1 VRKPERKAGLLL
13 LALWAAALAWLLRA
27 PRGVEAAGPPPP
39 QWGTISLWYQNE
51 FNQGPD
57 SRGMYWAAYPRGS
70 CPQYDVDGD
79 ARGWAFVGN
88 SCASQET
95 PCLTDQPGASR
106 TQYFPYML
114 RNSDGKYFPHPMR
127 IQFVFMGKGCWWQT
141 DDSNHDFYGSG
152 FALYYRDPNNNG
164 GTLVYIGQNNPPG
177 PYVYMAFQRYGYAQ
191 IDYPPRF
198 SQPQLVTIDI
208 DGTSTEWL
216 FRYRYYLNEVYLGE
230 VYTNIRPYAWLLG
243 DPTTQQW
250 AGCWNTPYLD
260 YFRVYRINYGGA
272 GIDMNLY
279 TDWGTYWARS
289 TGSATTVNVFTNDTT
304 VSASGYTFA
313 VDSPYAPKRTEV
325 QYSGS
330 ANSGGPVQI
339 AGATGSWSW
348 NAPAFSGHTTF
359 AFRPYVTYDI
369 NGGSMAVYEVY
380 VDNQGPNT
388 PAAPNITEVG
398 SNYVRLSW
406 SIPTDR
412 GSGGVADG
420 STEAY
425 GFKYYRAGN
434 VGVLLH
440 RNGPAVG
447 SWTTATSYTDS
458 GLSPNTWY
466 YYQLYARDNNGE
478 SRGPWHNYS
487 AMGPASGTYTLPVS
501 PNVTGSRS
509 TNTAYTTD
517 GFSFTNNSG
526 WGAGALDHLHYAWN
540 TSSSGCPSASDPEWR
555 SGTLT
560 LYAGSYGRW
569 YLHLMSHNP
578 NHASGGCVVLGPYVY
593 TAPPSISI
601 TRVDVDSRQIL
612 YPGSQVF
619 TNDTTPVVYGSAVPQ
634 GDSSIVSILASYN
647 GSLGNGGP
655 IQIGSGRSWMHAPP
669 AFSGRTGFAYQ
680 AVDSYG
686 LTSATATVEIFV
698 DNQPPVTP
706 SAPSATAVSTSRI
719 DLSWSIPLDQGAG
732 GVSNGWTEA
741 YGNNYYRA
749 GNVGVQVY
757 RGSTVIRNWTTE
769 TSMSDTGLVANTA
782 YTYKIR
788 ARDNNGEFRG
798 PWHNVSGDSV
808 AVTRYTLPLSPAA
821 TCNKPTGVAQGD
833 PNFTFTSSRTFGPGG
848 VDHYHYRWNT
858 NLNDTATA
866 SDPVWSSGT
875 LTLQAQPGQN
885 YYLHLTS
892 HNPEHASGGTL
903 TLGPYLYGPPPEII
917 LDRLILDRTINNPAD
932 GSVWYTN
939 STSIRLEGRVDTLLG
954 VKRVEGNSGS
964 GWQTIATSSPWVWE
978 LSGREGQVVLQV
990 RAVDVVDQVGAIK
1003 TVTIYIDPRAPQT
1016 PALSA
1021 TASGQGR
1028 IDLSW
1033 NIPLD
1038 EGGGSVS
1045 AGSTRYAGTLGYR
1058 AADVATRLLRGA
1070 LEIRGWGTGASMSDT
1085 GLIPNTLYSYT
1096 LQARDNNGE
1105 ADGPW
1110 HNSVAVSLQRWTL
1123 AEPPRL
1129 LAERAVGEIYM
1140 TPEFRFWYDGV
1151 WGEGHVDHIHYVFI
1165 PDTSYSFSG
1174 SEPEWRGGEL
1184 LVQAPSPGT
1193 YYLHVVSHNPEHA
1206 WDGTTRATFGPYI
1219 YAYPELTFSAR
1230 YSNLVLNGPDL
1241 GLPAQEFSGTLTAMG
1256 VPQPG
1261 WDVLITLV
1269 RPDGG
1274 QETYTARTGSDGS
1287 FSLGAA
1293 SSGNDY
1299 LGCDEVGDWTAR
1311 AGLLGVETEA
1321 VTWTVDWFEAHGS
1334 G

>member
-1 VRKPERKAGLLL
+1 VGVRKPERKAGLLL
-13 LALWAAALAWLLRA
+13 LALWAAALAWLL
-27 PRGVEAAGPPPP
+27 
-39 QWGTISLWYQNE
+39 
-51 FNQGPD
+51 
-57 SRGMYWAAYPRGS
+57 
-70 CPQYDVDGD
+70 
-79 ARGWAFVGN
+79 
-88 SCASQET
+88 
-95 PCLTDQPGASR
+95 
-106 TQYFPYML
+106 
-114 RNSDGKYFPHPMR
+114 
-127 IQFVFMGKGCWWQT
+127 
-141 DDSNHDFYGSG
+141 
-152 FALYYRDPNNNG
+152 
-164 GTLVYIGQNNPPG
+164 
-177 PYVYMAFQRYGYAQ
+177 
-191 IDYPPRF
+191 
-198 SQPQLVTIDI
+198 
-208 DGTSTEWL
+208 
-216 FRYRYYLNEVYLGE
+216 
-230 VYTNIRPYAWLLG
+230 G

-250 AGCWNTPYLD
+250 AGCWNTPYMD
-260 YFRVYRINYGGA
+260 YFRVYRINCGGA

-289 TGSATTVNVFTNDTT
+289 TDSATTVDVFTNDTT
-304 VSASGYTFA
+304 VAASGYTFA
-313 VDSPYAPKRTEV
+313 VGSPYAPKRTEV

-330 ANSGGPVQI
+330 ANSGVPVQI
-339 AGATGSWSW
+339 AGATSSWSW
-348 NAPAFSGHTTF
+348 NAPAFSGHTTLGTE
-359 AFRPYVTYDI
+359 PLSEMLSSLEYEPPLIQIVT
-369 NGGSMAVYEVY
+369 VE
-380 VDNQGPNT
+380 
-388 PAAPNITEVG
+388 
-398 SNYVRLSW
+398 
-406 SIPTDR
+406 
-412 GSGGVADG
+412 
-420 STEAY
+420 
-425 GFKYYRAGN
+425 
-434 VGVLLH
+434 
-440 RNGPAVG
+440 
-447 SWTTATSYTDS
+447 
-458 GLSPNTWY
+458 
-466 YYQLYARDNNGE
+466 
-478 SRGPWHNYS
+478 
-487 AMGPASGTYTLPVS
+487 
-501 PNVTGSRS
+501 
-509 TNTAYTTD
+509 
-517 GFSFTNNSG
+517 
-526 WGAGALDHLHYAWN
+526 
-540 TSSSGCPSASDPEWR
+540 
-555 SGTLT
+555 
-560 LYAGSYGRW
+560 
-569 YLHLMSHNP
+569 
-578 NHASGGCVVLGPYVY
+578 
-593 TAPPSISI
+593 
-601 TRVDVDSRQIL
+601 VDSRQIL
-612 YPGSQVF
+612 YPGLWVF

-634 GDSSIVSILASYN
+634 GGTSIVSILVSYS
-647 GSLGNGGP
+647 GSLGYGGP

-669 AFSGRTGFAYQ
+669 AFSGPTSFAYQ
-680 AVDSYG
+680 AVDSNGFYSAVAG
-686 LTSATATVEIFV
+686 LDILV
-698 DNQPPVTP
+698 DNVPPVTP

-719 DLSWSIPLDQGAG
+719 DLSWSIPLDQPAPSGP
-732 GVSNGWTEA
+732 NGSTETW
-741 YGNNYYRA
+741 GNWNNIPFYRA

-769 TSMSDTGLVANTA
+769 TSMSDTGLTANTA

-821 TCNKPTGVAQGD
+821 TCDKPAGVAQAN
-833 PNFTFTSSRTFGPGG
+833 PNFTFTSSHTFGPGG

-858 NLNDTATA
+858 NPNDTATA

-875 LTLQAQPGQN
+875 LTLQAQPEQN
-885 YYLHLTS
+885 YYLHLRS

-903 TLGPYLYGPPPEII
+903 TLGPYLYEPPAEVI
-917 LDRLILDRTINNPAD
+917 LDRLILDRTINDPAD

-939 STSIRLEGRVDTLLG
+939 STSIRLEGRVDAPRG

-964 GWQTIATSSPWVWE
+964 GWQTIATSSPWAWE

-990 RAVDVVDQVGAIK
+990 RAVDVADQVGTIK
-1003 TVTIYIDPRAPQT
+1003 TVTVYIDPRAPQT

-1021 TASGQGR
+1021 TASGQGQ

-1129 LAERAVGEIYM
+1129 LAERAAGEIYM

-1274 QETYTARTGSDGS
+1274 QETYTARTGPDGS
-1287 FSLGAA
+1287 FSLDAA

-1299 LGCDEVGDWTAR
+1299 LGCDEVGDWAAK